1 MHVNRDDTPAQ
12 HASARTQPMTEAPG
26 DILDL
31 AYAQWLD
38 EQDPLAAL
46 RGQFLTGE
54 PDLIYLDGNSLGRL
68 SIPVRDRLDQVIRHE
83 WGQGLVRSWHDW
95 ITWPTRAGDLIGAH
109 LLGARRGEVIVCDS
123 TSVNLYKLATAAL
136 GARPGRTAIVTD
148 DDNFPSDRYVLQGV
162 AQQHGAELRL
172 VHTNIDEG
180 PDLDDLQAAV
190 GPDTALISLS
200 HVAYRSGALTDMAAI
215 NQIAHRSGALVLWDL
230 AHSAGAVPV
239 QLEETA
245 ADLAVGC
252 TYKYLNAGPGAPA
265 FLYVRKELQP
275 QLRQPIWGWFGQTDQ
290 FDMEP
295 HYRPRQD
302 ITRYL
307 TGTPDITGIA
317 AVEESVRLLAD
328 AGIAALRTKSIAL
341 TSYLVQLAD
350 AWLAP
355 LGFTLASP
363 RNPIRRGSHVALRHD
378 DAYRI
383 SQALIETA
391 RVVPDYRTPNRLRL
405 GLPPAT
411 TTYTDIHHAMQRL
424 TELVTDRR
432 HLEMTVR
439 RRAVT

>member
-1 MHVNRDDTPAQ
+1 VQLNRDGAQLSSAPASTPSLPSSPA
-12 HASARTQPMTEAPG
+12 G
-26 DILDL
+26 LLDIT
-31 AYAQWLD
+31 YAQRLD
-38 EQDPLAAL
+38 EQDPLAPL
-46 RGQFLTGE
+46 RRQFVADE

-68 SIPVRDRLDQVIRHE
+68 SIPVRDRLDQVIRQE

-95 ITWPTRAGDLIGAH
+95 ITWPARAGDLLGTQ
-109 LLGARRGEVIVCDS
+109 LLGARPGEVIVCDS

-136 GARPGRTAIVTD
+136 AARAGRTVVVTD

-162 AQQHGAELRL
+162 AEQHGAELRL
-172 VHTNIDEG
+172 IHTDIDEG
-180 PDLDDLQAAV
+180 PDLDALRAAV
-190 GPDTALISLS
+190 GTDTALISLS
-200 HVAYRSGALTDMAAI
+200 HVAYRSGALTDMAAV
-215 NQIAHRSGALVLWDL
+215 NQIAHRAGALVLWDL

-239 QLEETA
+239 HLEETE

-265 FLYVRKELQP
+265 FLYVRTDLQP
-275 QLRQPIWGWFGQTDQ
+275 QLRQPIWGWFGQTGQ
-290 FDMEP
+290 FDMGAG
-295 HYRPRQD
+295 YLPRQD
-302 ITRYL
+302 ITQYL

-328 AGIAALRTKSIAL
+328 ATIAALRTKSVAL

-363 RNPIRRGSHVALRHD
+363 RDPACRGSHVALHHD

-383 SQALIETA
+383 SQALIQIA
-391 RVVPDYRTPNRLRL
+391 NVVPDYRTPNRLRL

-411 TTYTDIHHAMQRL
+411 TSYTDIHHAMRRL
-424 TELVTDRR
+424 TDLVKDKR
-432 HLEMTVR
+432 HLEIRTH